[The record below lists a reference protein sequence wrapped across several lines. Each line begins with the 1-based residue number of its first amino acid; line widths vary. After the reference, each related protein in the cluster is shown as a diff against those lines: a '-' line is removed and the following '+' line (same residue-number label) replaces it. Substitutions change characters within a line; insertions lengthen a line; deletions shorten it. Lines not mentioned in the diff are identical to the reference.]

1 MNYFRIQIKNQDPQG
16 EKSTK
21 KKTKKKTSSTRN
33 MKKQS
38 RKLTG
43 KYTQNGR
50 KAKILAQDF
59 EGPGLK

>member
-16 EKSTK
+16 EKS
-21 KKTKKKTSSTRN
+21 TKKKTSSTRN